1 VNVPANIADGGTRA
15 PISDFR
21 AGFAYKFGGGA

>member
-15 PISDFR
+15 PIGDFR
-21 AGFAYKFGGGA
+21 AGFAYKFGG

>member
-1 VNVPANIADGGTRA
+1 VAANIADGGSRT

-21 AGFAYKFGGGA
+21 VGFAYKFGGGF